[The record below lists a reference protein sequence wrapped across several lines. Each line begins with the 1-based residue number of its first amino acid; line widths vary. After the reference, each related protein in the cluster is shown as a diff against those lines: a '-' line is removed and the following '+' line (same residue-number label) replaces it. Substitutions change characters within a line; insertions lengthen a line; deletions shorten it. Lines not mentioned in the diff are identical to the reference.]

1 LDYVIGNLNIDQS
14 FKVFSMT
21 NVDHNEVS
29 WFYPIG
35 SGETDNTNYVTY
47 NYLEGVWTVGTME
60 RGSWICANTKNYP
73 LSASLITSSDNNY
86 LYIQERGHD
95 EDGSAMTAFIESGDI
110 EMGDGE
116 RYMMLSRMIPDF
128 TFSGD
133 TSSASMDVVVKG
145 KDFPLDSLTTLSTS
159 TVTSST
165 QQSFIRARTR
175 SSAIRVESTGTGY
188 GWRLGDLRFDMR
200 PDGRR

>member
-1 LDYVIGNLNIDQS
+1 
-14 FKVFSMT
+14 MT
-21 NVDHNEVS
+21 
-29 WFYPIG
+29 
-35 SGETDNTNYVTY
+35 
-47 NYLEGVWTVGTME
+47 
-60 RGSWICANTKNYP
+60 R
-73 LSASLITSSDNNY
+73 
-86 LYIQERGHD
+86 
-95 EDGSAMTAFIESGDI
+95 TAFIESGDI

-133 TSSASMDVVVKG
+133 TGSASMDVVVKG
-145 KDFPLDSLTTLSTS
+145 KDFPLESLTTLSTS

-165 QQSFIRARTR
+165 EQSFIRARTR